1 MKLLEIQESIRQEA
15 DRSSLAELMKLQ
27 PGRVL
32 FDILLSWVA
41 IIIALVLCSQFPSIW
56 MYLIAFVIIGLNQYA
71 LFIIGHDGLHG
82 SIHPAKKWNDA
93 IARWL
98 VYGPMF
104 MGFEDGKRNHLE
116 HHKQLGCES
125 DPDRYLH
132 TFQRKDSPIKF
143 LLYCSGIATFAQ
155 TVIKVSPFGKRKI
168 IQRDEASKS
177 NSLNSALFKYVL
189 ERIPVLLWQPIII
202 SFMLLPLHLPL
213 WAYPA
218 LWIAPIY
225 FFVFVPDEIRAFC
238 DHAVLDQGPAAEEHR
253 LVTFVPPLI
262 ERIYFSP
269 HEMNYHAEH
278 HLWTRIPYYNLPRA
292 HQLVKSNPHITVRNS
307 YLRFLGEVV
316 QFLRK

>member
-1 MKLLEIQESIRQEA
+1 MKLLEIQESIRQET
-15 DRSSLAELMKLQ
+15 DRSILAELLKLQ
-27 PGRVL
+27 PGRVIC
-32 FDILLSWVA
+32 DILLSWCGIIVA
-41 IIIALVLCSQFPSIW
+41 LIVCSRFPSIL
-56 MYLIAFVIIGLNQYA
+56 MYLIAFTIIGLNQYA
-71 LFIIGHDGLHG
+71 LFIIGHDGIHG
-82 SIHPAKKWNDA
+82 SIHPSKKWNDA

-132 TFQRKDSPIKF
+132 TFQRKESPIKF

-155 TVIKVSPFGKRKI
+155 TVIKVSPFGKRKMV
-168 IQRDEASKS
+168 QCDEASQS
-177 NSLNSALFKYVL
+177 NSVNSAFFKYFL
-189 ERIPVLLWQPIII
+189 ERIPVLVWQPIILF
-202 SFMLLPLHLPL
+202 FMVLVLHLPI
-213 WAYPA
+213 WAYPM
-218 LWIAPIY
+218 LWMAPIY

-238 DHAVLDQGPAAEEHR
+238 DHAVLDLSESAESHR
-253 LVTFVPPLI
+253 LVTFVPSLL
-262 ERIYFSP
+262 ERIFFSP

-292 HQLVKSNPHITVRNS
+292 HQLVRTNPHITIRNS
-307 YLRFLGEVV
+307 YLKFLSEVV